1 MTDESQPF
9 ENEDDSPFARL
20 IGLQDGRSDSGVG
33 SVSMAV
39 RPHHLQSAGNV
50 HGGLIAVLADTAF
63 FRAVRSL
70 LQPGD
75 RTTTVEMKVNFLA
88 PASDGELT
96 ATATVLSSGN
106 RLVVAEVEV
115 TDQDQNLIAQ
125 GLGTYLV
132 MRQAR

>member
-1 MTDESQPF
+1 M
-9 ENEDDSPFARL
+9 
-20 IGLQDGRSDSGVG
+20 
-33 SVSMAV
+33 
-39 RPHHLQSAGNV
+39 
-50 HGGLIAVLADTAF
+50 
-63 FRAVRSL
+63 